1 MEQGMKEMA
10 KPVVMPKLAMAMK
23 QGKVVE
29 WKVAEGDPVEKGQI
43 IMVIETEKV
52 TYDIEA
58 ADSGLLHIVAEINA
72 TIPVNDVVAWLAETD
87 EELLEL
93 QARAPAPAET
103 AEAAS
108 AGDAK
113 PTPVAVVAASKGKV
127 KISPAA
133 RKMAEDLGVDYTQI
147 TGSGPGG
154 RIVKEDV
161 EKAAAAGP
169 TAPPAT
175 PAEQW
180 DGEMIDGKRV
190 KQTIPLVGIRAAIA
204 EHMIRSLQTSAQ
216 LTTTGEI
223 DMSEMIRIRASYL
236 EKEQQIGVRIS
247 FTDMIV
253 FILARVLKEQPMMNS
268 SLIDGNVILWDSV
281 NIGVAV
287 AIELNEL
294 ETGLIVP
301 VVRDA
306 DKKNLVQLSH
316 EIKALSKRARTLQ
329 LEPDDLGG
337 STFTLTNFGVFGS
350 SGYSFSTP
358 VINQPEAAIL
368 GTSSITDMAVVR
380 NKEIVIRP
388 IMPLSLTFDH
398 RQLDGAP
405 VGKFLFRF
413 RELMENPHLM
423 FL

>member
-1 MEQGMKEMA
+1 MA
-10 KPVVMPKLAMAMK
+10 KSIVMPKLAMAMK
-23 QGKVVE
+23 HGKVVE
-29 WKVAEGDPVEKGQI
+29 WKAAEGARVEKGQV

-52 TYDIEA
+52 TYEIEA
-58 ADSGLLHIVAEINA
+58 PDSGLLHIVVELNA
-72 TIPVNDVVAWLAETD
+72 TIPVDEVVAWLAETN
-87 EELLEL
+87 EELSEL
-93 QARAPAPAET
+93 QTREPSMAET
-103 AEAAS
+103 AGAAP
-108 AGDAK
+108 AAEAK
-113 PTPVAVVAASKGKV
+113 PTPAAASGPGKGKV

-147 TGSGPGG
+147 TGTGPGG

-161 EKAAAAGP
+161 EKAAEAGVGAPAA
-169 TAPPAT
+169 APAD
-175 PAEQW
+175 EW
-180 DGEMIDGKRV
+180 DGEVIDGKRV

-223 DMSEMIRIRASYL
+223 DMTELIRIRKSYV

-380 NKEIVIRP
+380 DKEIVIRP

-405 VGKFLFRF
+405 VGKFLFRL